1 MRGLRMN
8 NKYLLALEQHGS
20 RRPIHLSDATK
31 LLVIVRNSAS
41 DALIGRAKR
50 LRRDN
55 PRLSEEQAM
64 NMTYGNPANR
74 RLVLEERLDG

>member
-1 MRGLRMN
+1 MRGSIMN

-20 RRPIHLSDATK
+20 RRPIHLSDAHRLK
-31 LLVIVRNSAS
+31 ILVRNSAS
-41 DALIGRAKR
+41 DALIGRANR

-55 PRLSEEQAM
+55 HRLSEEQAM

-74 RLVLEERLDG
+74 RLVLEERLSG

>member
-1 MRGLRMN
+1 MN

-20 RRPIHLSDATK
+20 RRPIYLSDAPK
-31 LLVIVRNSAS
+31 LMIIVQNSAS
-41 DALIGRAKR
+41 DALIGRANR

-64 NMTYGNPANR
+64 SMTYGNPANR